1 VFHGWRGPCSL
12 ASLVKMRLPPRLCW
26 VCRVRLLT
34 LLLLLAIGLGALAS
48 RPGTSRNVPSL
59 SASPGKVIAAIDGL
73 ERRVDTAAYDAA
85 CR

>member
-12 ASLVKMRLPPRLCW
+12 ASLVKMRLPRLCW